1 MEYNLYMKNNKKLR
15 AHLNK
20 LDNAMFQ
27 LKSSN
32 QAQVTI
38 KVYSRNLW
46 LESMDGIWFL
56 INIIAL

>member
-1 MEYNLYMKNNKKLR
+1 MEYNLYMNNNKKLR

-20 LDNAMFQ
+20 LDNAVFP